1 MRTQIMRLI
10 IAAMALIGK
19 RYCLFTVFL
28 ICMYL
33 RESNVHFMV
42 HFRDSQF
49 LHSAF
54 VLPSFLTWNPAPT
67 KMTSRWSWPRLFFW
81 TMSSWSIDR
90 QGLLQRWF
98 RFSMCFTIIFL
109 VNLTACS
116 ELFSRRW
123 FVAGFLYHKKL
134 SWILWYYWHHN
145 NLGFLIYGLIL

>member
-54 VLPSFLTWNPAPT
+54 VLPSFLT
-67 KMTSRWSWPRLFFW
+67 
-81 TMSSWSIDR
+81 
-90 QGLLQRWF
+90 
-98 RFSMCFTIIFL
+98 
-109 VNLTACS
+109 
-116 ELFSRRW
+116 
-123 FVAGFLYHKKL
+123 
-134 SWILWYYWHHN
+134 
-145 NLGFLIYGLIL
+145 